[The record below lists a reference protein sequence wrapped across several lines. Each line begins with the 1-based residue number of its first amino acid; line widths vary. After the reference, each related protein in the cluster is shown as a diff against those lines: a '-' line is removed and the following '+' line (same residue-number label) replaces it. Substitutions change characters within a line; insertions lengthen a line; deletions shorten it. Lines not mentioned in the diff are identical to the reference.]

1 MVSGKDKIRF
11 KLCNGAAGAVLAL
24 ALAMPVA
31 AHAADATA
39 ANETTAAPTA
49 GEIIVTANR
58 REERGQ
64 DVPIAITAFSTER
77 LQQQGISKAQ
87 DLAASVPSLVV
98 GPNGQGSR
106 ESQSFTLRGQ
116 GTTFQAAPG
125 VVVYMNEVPLIT
137 GVSLSQQG
145 GPGNFV
151 DVENLQVL
159 AGPQG
164 TLFGR
169 NTTGGAVLIV
179 PKKPTNELGGWLKA
193 EVGNYKRNNFEGA
206 LNIPIVNDKVLL
218 RVAGAYHDRRGFTYD
233 STWNKWRDDE
243 HWYSGRIGL
252 LLKPTETISNYT
264 LVALGNSSTNGTG
277 NVNTGF
283 NIAALKGYNFC
294 YEGPTIPGAI
304 ASCDVYRAA
313 TAQAQAAGPRA
324 TQGDIDV
331 FHKTNSWGASNTT
344 DITVAE
350 GLTLRN
356 IVSYQKLRL
365 RYRYDGDGTVLQ
377 QYDNDPGVVPAP
389 GQAKLPGDG
398 TPLLYINGTA
408 GTEFDRDNLR
418 QWTEELQLQG
428 DLLSH
433 NLTFAVGGFYF
444 DMAPAGKQGTRS
456 LVYCPA
462 AFTGFCSPSTLTYG
476 TTSKSKALYAQAT
489 LNLGLLAPAL
499 SNVHLT
505 GGYRY
510 TWDHLT
516 GTATNYHPNLA
527 NPALYD
533 CGGNGNAGL
542 TLPAALTQC
551 NITGDLR
558 TEAPSWLA
566 GLDWKVTRALMLYGK
581 ISHGYKA
588 GGFNPYSV
596 NPGTETFKPE
606 TVTSY
611 EIGLKSNFS
620 IGSVPT
626 MFNIAGYSLDY
637 KGIQRA
643 TGDVNLNT
651 FSSGA
656 KTVNPDARIKGIEIE
671 ASLRPFPGIEIGG
684 NFSYLDAHYTNYK
697 FTVPFGGVGCNGVV
711 GPGGTIDASCLP
723 FQYTSPYIFS
733 LHVSAERSLGDNVGT
748 LAFFASY
755 SHTSAQYTEAT
766 QIPALQPG
774 AWLEPYG
781 VLNMSLDLRGVA
793 GTRFDV
799 GAFITNA
806 GDKLYRISNT
816 DVYQAG
822 SLLVNST
829 SYGEPRMYGLRLKYR
844 FGGG

>member
-1 MVSGKDKIRF
+1 MMNEFRTGLLNRAA
-11 KLCNGAAGAVLAL
+11 AAG
-24 ALAMPVA
+24 VA
-31 AHAADATA
+31 AALTLPAVAHAEAASPAEEATA
-39 ANETTAAPTA
+39 TPAP

-58 REERGQ
+58 RAERGQ
-64 DVPIAITAFSTER
+64 DVPIAITAISADR

-125 VVVYMNEVPLIT
+125 VVVYLNEVPLIT

-179 PKKPTNELGGWLKA
+179 PKKPTNELGGWVKA

-206 LNIPIVNDKVLL
+206 INLPIVDDKVLL
-218 RVAGAYHDRRGFTYD
+218 RVSGAYHDRRGFTRD
-233 STWNKWRDDE
+233 TTWNKWRDDE

-252 LLKPTETISNYT
+252 LLKPTDKIENYT
-264 LVALGNSSTNGTG
+264 LVSIGNSDTNGTG

-283 NIAALKGYNFC
+283 NIDALKSLNFC
-294 YEGPTIPGAI
+294 YEGPTIPYTI

-313 TAQAQAAGPRA
+313 TAQAQAAGPRS

-331 FHKTNSWGASNTT
+331 FHKTNSWGVSNTT
-344 DITVAE
+344 DLTVGD

-377 QYDNDPGVVPAP
+377 QYDNDPGVLPAP
-389 GQAKLPGDG
+389 GQATLPGDG
-398 TPLLYINGTA
+398 TPLAYINGTA

-428 DLLSH
+428 DLMDH
-433 NLTFAVGGFYF
+433 KLTFAVGGFYF
-444 DMAPAGKQGTRS
+444 DMAPAGTQGTRS

-462 AFTGFCSPSTLTYG
+462 AFTGLCSPSTLTYG

-489 LNLGLLAPAL
+489 LNLGVLTPAL
-499 SNVHLT
+499 EAVRLT

-527 NPALYD
+527 NPTLYD
-533 CGGNGNAGL
+533 CGGNGNTGL
-542 TLPAALTQC
+542 TIGSALTQC
-551 NITGDLR
+551 TITGDLR
-558 TEAPSWLA
+558 TKAPSWLI
-566 GLDWKVTRALMLYGK
+566 GLDWKVTPALMAYGK
-581 ISHGYKA
+581 ISRGYKA

-596 NPGTETFKPE
+596 NAGTETFEPE
-606 TVTSY
+606 IVTSY
-611 EIGLKSNFS
+611 EIGLKSNFRL
-620 IGSVPT
+620 GTVPT
-626 MFNIAGYSLDY
+626 MFNIAAYSLDY
-637 KGIQRA
+637 NKIQRA
-643 TGDVNLNT
+643 SGDVNLST
-651 FSSGA
+651 FASGA
-656 KTVNPDARIKGIEIE
+656 RTVSPDARIKGIEIE
-671 ASLRPFPGIEIGG
+671 GSIRPFPGVELRG
-684 NFSYLDAHYTNYK
+684 NFSY
-697 FTVPFGGVGCNGVV
+697 
-711 GPGGTIDASCLP
+711 
-723 FQYTSPYIFS
+723 
-733 LHVSAERSLGDNVGT
+733 
-748 LAFFASY
+748 
-755 SHTSAQYTEAT
+755 
-766 QIPALQPG
+766 
-774 AWLEPYG
+774 
-781 VLNMSLDLRGVA
+781 
-793 GTRFDV
+793 
-799 GAFITNA
+799 
-806 GDKLYRISNT
+806 
-816 DVYQAG
+816 
-822 SLLVNST
+822 
-829 SYGEPRMYGLRLKYR
+829 
-844 FGGG
+844 